1 MPHAKRSKHL
11 SQHKKQC
18 EEHVVNF
25 ATEKYNEELRIAAEL
40 HDKELF
46 KQPPAE
52 DCPICF
58 IRLTSLSST
67 GSRYMSCCGKEICI
81 GCFSAPVYDDQGNVI
96 VEGTEFQHLLQTKG
110 LIQG

>member
-18 EEHVVNF
+18 EEHVKL

-46 KQPPAE
+46 KQPPPLFE
-52 DCPICF
+52 DCPI
-58 IRLTSLSST
+58 
-67 GSRYMSCCGKEICI
+67 
-81 GCFSAPVYDDQGNVI
+81 
-96 VEGTEFQHLLQTKG
+96 
-110 LIQG
+110 